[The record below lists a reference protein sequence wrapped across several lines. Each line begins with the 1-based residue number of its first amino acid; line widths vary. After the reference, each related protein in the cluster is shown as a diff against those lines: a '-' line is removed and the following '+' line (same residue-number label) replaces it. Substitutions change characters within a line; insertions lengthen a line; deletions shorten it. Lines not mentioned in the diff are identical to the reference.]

1 MATAKPSKKK
11 KRRGKKRTKS
21 NSDGEESMDE
31 IDRFHEN
38 DKRYEFSDDGF

>member
-1 MATAKPSKKK
+1 MATAKSSKKK
-11 KRRGKKRTKS
+11 KEGEKKRTKS